1 MSLSALG
8 GKQTAFLPKTEAYL
22 TRAEAVALPG
32 VGVIGFP
39 VRSSCSLQDKGGK
52 PAGKEG

>member
-32 VGVIGFP
+32 VGFIGFP